1 MKIKFLLLS
10 IAISFILI
18 SCQNKEIAEYTEQG
32 IYYLKKEDY
41 VEALNNFNIALQN
54 GHGEVSDIQYQL
66 LLYKAECL
74 FMLKRYDEC
83 RKIYNTLV
91 AIDKNNKQYNELN
104 QIMTNLDD
112 LSTLKDSL
120 NNDDIIKA
128 EELIAI
134 LKNTNLE
141 HDKTFV
147 FNQAVLYEKKGEW
160 KDALNMFEYYLTQNP
175 DDEKAQHEIDFI
187 KNILG

>member
-10 IAISFILI
+10 IAISFLLI

>member
-128 EELIAI
+128 EELISI
-134 LKNTNLE
+134 LKNTNLQ

-175 DDEKAQHEIDFI
+175 NDEKAQHEIDFI

>member
-175 DDEKAQHEIDFI
+175 NDEKAQHEIDFI

>member
-1 MKIKFLLLS
+1 MKIKILIFTIL
-10 IAISFILI
+10 ISFVFI

-41 VEALNNFNIALQN
+41 TEALNNFNIALQN
-54 GHGEVSDIQYQL
+54 GNGEVSDVQYQL

-91 AIDKNNKQYNELN
+91 TIDKKNKQYNELN
-104 QIMTNLDD
+104 QIMTNLDN
-112 LSTLKDSL
+112 LSSLKDSL
-120 NNDDIIKA
+120 NNDDLIKA
-128 EELIAI
+128 EEMISI

-175 DDEKAQHEIDFI
+175 DDEKAIHEINFI
-187 KNILG
+187 KNILE

>member
-1 MKIKFLLLS
+1 MKIKVF
-10 IAISFILI
+10 IFVAILI
-18 SCQNKEIAEYTEQG
+18 SLFSSCQNNKINEYTEQG

-54 GHGEVSDIQYQL
+54 GKGEVSDIQYQL

-74 FMLKRYDEC
+74 FMLKQYDEC
-83 RKIYNTLV
+83 RKIYNTLIQ
-91 AIDKNNKQYNELN
+91 IDKNNKQYAELN
-104 QIMTNLDD
+104 QIMTNIDN
-112 LSTLKDSL
+112 LSNLKNSL

-128 EELIAI
+128 EELISL

-141 HDKTFV
+141 HDKTFI

-160 KDALNMFEYYLTQNP
+160 RDALNMFEYYLTQNP
-175 DDEKAQHEIDFI
+175 NDDKAQHEIDFI

>member
-10 IAISFILI
+10 ISISFLLI

>member
-10 IAISFILI
+10 IVISFLLI

-147 FNQAVLYEKKGEW
+147 FNQAVLYEKNGEW

>member
-1 MKIKFLLLS
+1 MKIRIILLYILM
-10 IAISFILI
+10 IFVLI

-41 VEALNNFNIALQN
+41 IEALNNFNIALQSGN
-54 GHGEVSDIQYQL
+54 GEVSDIQYQL

-91 AIDKNNKQYNELN
+91 TIDKNNKQYNELN

-112 LSTLKDSL
+112 LSTLKNSL
-120 NNDDIIKA
+120 NSDDLIKA
-128 EELIAI
+128 EEMISL

-175 DDEKAQHEIDFI
+175 GDEKATHEIEFI
-187 KNILG
+187 KNILE

>member
-1 MKIKFLLLS
+1 MKIKILLLY
-10 IAISFILI
+10 IVLIFSFV
-18 SCQNKEIAEYTEQG
+18 SCTNKTIIEYTEQG

-41 VEALNNFNIALQN
+41 NEALNNFNIALQSGN
-54 GHGEVSDIQYQL
+54 GEVSDAQIEL

-83 RKIYNTLV
+83 RKIYNTLII
-91 AIDKNNKQYNELN
+91 IDKNNKQFNELN
-104 QIMTNLDD
+104 QIMSNLDELYD
-112 LSTLKDSL
+112 LKTSL
-120 NNDDIIKA
+120 DNDDIIKA
-128 EELIAI
+128 EEMISI

-160 KDALNMFEYYLTQNP
+160 RDALNMFEYYLTQNP
-175 DDEKAQHEIDFI
+175 NDEKAQHEIDFI
-187 KNILG
+187 KNILN

>member
-1 MKIKFLLLS
+1 MKIKLLLLYL
-10 IAISFILI
+10 AISFLLI
-18 SCQNKEIAEYTEQG
+18 SCQNKKIAEYTEQG

-41 VEALNNFNIALQN
+41 TEALNYFNIALQSGN
-54 GHGEVSDIQYQL
+54 GDVSDIQYQL

-74 FMLKRYDEC
+74 FMLERYDEC

-91 AIDKNNKQYNELN
+91 VIDKNNKQYNELN
-104 QIMTNLDD
+104 QIMTTIDNL
-112 LSTLKDSL
+112 SNLKESL
-120 NNDDIIKA
+120 NNDDIVTA
-128 EELIAI
+128 EELISL

-141 HDKTFV
+141 HDKAFV

-175 DDEKAQHEIDFI
+175 NDEKAQHEIDFI
-187 KNILG
+187 RNILG